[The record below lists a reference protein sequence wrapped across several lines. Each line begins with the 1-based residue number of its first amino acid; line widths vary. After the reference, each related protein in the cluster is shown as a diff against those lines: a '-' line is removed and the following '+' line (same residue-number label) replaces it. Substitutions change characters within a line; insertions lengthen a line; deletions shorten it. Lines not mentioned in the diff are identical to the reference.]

1 MLQDSRRDTSFTE
14 MEKEAEKLTS
24 DLQENRAALETV
36 QNQQVD
42 DGRSIARQQK
52 NTERYLAKKT
62 MLVGRKDECN
72 RNIRDLGV
80 LPEEAFEKYTSE
92 KLDRVSPYPFW
103 CGLTLTSPQIQLV
116 KKLHT
121 VNEGLKKFAHVNK
134 KAFEQYNN
142 FTKQRD
148 TLLQRREDLD
158 KSAHSIEELVEVLDQ
173 RKDEAIE
180 RTFKQV
186 ASNFEEVFEKLVPA
200 GRGRLI
206 IQRRID
212 QDEDEVEDAE
222 DTQQSSID
230 NYTGVSI
237 KVNLIFSTCV
247 DGMLML
253 DTRYLLI
260 PKLMKVCGY
269 NNCLVV
275 RSRWLH

>member
-1 MLQDSRRDTSFTE
+1 M
-14 MEKEAEKLTS
+14 
-24 DLQENRAALETV
+24 
-36 QNQQVD
+36 
-42 DGRSIARQQK
+42 
-52 NTERYLAKKT
+52 
-62 MLVGRKDECN
+62 
-72 RNIRDLGV
+72 
-80 LPEEAFEKYTSE
+80 
-92 KLDRVSPYPFW
+92 
-103 CGLTLTSPQIQLV
+103 QLV

-148 TLLQRREDLD
+148 QLLQRQEDLE
-158 KSAHSIEELVEVLDQ
+158 KSAASIKELVDVLDQ

-212 QDEDEVEDAE
+212 RVRRLLLSAYSARADHVAQDEEEADEEDE
-222 DTQQSSID
+222 TQQTTID

-237 KVNLIFSTCV
+237 KVSFNSKVDEGLRLPQLSGGQKSLVALALGKPESTRCYIVAHNWAVFAIQKCDPAPFYLFDEVRPLHRSLCGFPLIVHTDRCQPGCAVPYCSCRSV
-247 DGMLML
+247 SPYHLL
-253 DTRYLLI
+253 SVVSDT
-260 PKLMKVCGY
+260 
-269 NNCLVV
+269 
-275 RSRWLH
+275 S